1 VDAVTVGI
9 TVGDGV
15 MKEGAMNRP
24 RFGQSKVVEF
34 TVYQYQGRP
43 CLREVGYLLPLGTLW
58 FESPL
63 PLVNMVRFT
72 TAPSSPWPLTHL
84 VSSCTGVV
92 RPEHVELVEHIERP
106 GGWILGA
113 SLASLDST
121 LEFDGFVRSYVARLG
136 PTEDSSADR
145 REPR

>member
-1 VDAVTVGI
+1 MDAVTVGI

-58 FESPL
+58 FKNP
-63 PLVNMVRFT
+63 FT
-72 TAPSSPWPLTHL
+72 VCHHGQ
-84 VSSCTGVV
+84 CVV
-92 RPEHVELVEHIERP
+92 V
-106 GGWILGA
+106 GF
-113 SLASLDST
+113 LAM
-121 LEFDGFVRSYVARLG
+121 RA
-136 PTEDSSADR
+136 
-145 REPR
+145 